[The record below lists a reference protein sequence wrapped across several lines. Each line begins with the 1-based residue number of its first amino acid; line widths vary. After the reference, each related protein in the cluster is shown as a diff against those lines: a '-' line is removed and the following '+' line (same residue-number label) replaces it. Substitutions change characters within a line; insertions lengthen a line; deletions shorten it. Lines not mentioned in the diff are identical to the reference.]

1 MKAVNIQWAT
11 DGYEIDLPSE
21 MEIPD
26 KYIDVNGEVDYEGV
40 EDYLSDTTGWLHE
53 GFEIEDGRSLIDDN
67 YIKKQMRLIGKK
79 RQSLN

>member
-26 KYIDVNGEVDYEGV
+26 KYINVNGEVDYEGV

-67 YIKKQMRLIGKK
+67 YIKKQMQLIGKK